1 MAENIQT
8 CKNIDFYTP
17 FVWFCLVLRHEIC
30 LISIQFGGVA
40 SDKTQRMDFLILFKA
55 FDCSGCRSTWVMAC
69 LPESFKLGFG
79 WRVRGFTLAL
89 GLTLILLI
97 RSAVLLQKAGELKY
111 F

>member
-1 MAENIQT
+1 M
-8 CKNIDFYTP
+8 
-17 FVWFCLVLRHEIC
+17 LRHEIC

-55 FDCSGCRSTWVMAC
+55 FDCSGCRCTWVMAS

-79 WRVRGFTLAL
+79 WSVRGFTLAL
-89 GLTLILLI
+89 GLTLILLM
-97 RSAVLLQKAGELKY
+97 RSAVLLQKAGEFLKKY